1 MIELSKEE
9 FYKKY
14 GNIEV
19 KFNFYCDNCFN
30 FSNINDDDDF
40 DCNYLK
46 ICIEITGQ
54 DNIKSLEFGT
64 DEYFTINHLQP
75 TYAKIYEG
83 WRLKYFYG
91 KTNR

>member
-9 FYKKY
+9 FYEKY
-14 GNIEV
+14 GNIAV

-30 FSNINDDDDF
+30 FSYINDDDD
-40 DCNYLK
+40 NNNLR

-54 DNIKSLEFGT
+54 DNIKSLEFSS
-64 DEYFTINHLQP
+64 DDYFTINHLQP
-75 TYAKIYEG
+75 TYAKIYDS

-91 KTNR
+91 NKNR